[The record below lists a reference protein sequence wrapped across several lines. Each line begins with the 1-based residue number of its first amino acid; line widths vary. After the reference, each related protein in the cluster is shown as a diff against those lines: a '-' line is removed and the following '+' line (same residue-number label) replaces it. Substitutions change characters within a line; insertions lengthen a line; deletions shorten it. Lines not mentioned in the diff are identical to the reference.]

1 MVYDVQQVSMPSTKL
16 TDSVVLYLKD
26 YYLTPYS
33 NIKFYTP
40 SFTSG
45 ASAREV
51 QIAIESLANVDSLD
65 VPKQTSSSG
74 GVDFF
79 MTFLSNLDEV
89 PLLVSNN
96 TAASVSSVSIG
107 VGEVPTI
114 TVACDNEF
122 VREEQLFDYSTTFQ
136 LQFSYMG
143 AATPVTLTQCAV
155 HCGIHLS
162 RQAAIIELFYYG
174 QNSTPLQV
182 EVTLSAVT
190 QFHQCGLHNYV
201 YY

>member
-1 MVYDVQQVSMPSTKL
+1 M
-16 TDSVVLYLKD
+16 
-26 YYLTPYS
+26 
-33 NIKFYTP
+33 
-40 SFTSG
+40 
-45 ASAREV
+45 
-51 QIAIESLANVDSLD
+51 DSLD

-136 LQFSYMG
+136 L
-143 AATPVTLTQCAV
+143 
-155 HCGIHLS
+155 
-162 RQAAIIELFYYG
+162 
-174 QNSTPLQV
+174 
-182 EVTLSAVT
+182 
-190 QFHQCGLHNYV
+190 
-201 YY
+201 